1 MKAQAASPEA
11 SLTREEEQAEV
22 IRRLEEDII
31 FGRFA
36 PGSRLVEDSLMGRYG
51 ASRHFIRQALFQLER
66 QGIVLREK
74 NIGATV
80 RFYSADE
87 VRQIYEVRE
96 MLTRQAALMIPL
108 PAPKSLI
115 EQLAELQRH
124 YCERADAQDLR
135 GIHEANDAF
144 HVALFSACGNP
155 YLVSSLRDYMNLT
168 LPMRAKNL
176 ADQEGLA
183 QSRRQHE
190 LMIELLRGRDSW
202 AFAQLCVD
210 HMQYS
215 KSDYLGRIARDE
227 RSPLALAPV
236 HDPTLVAIELHAA
249 ECAAL
254 VEVADGIGWQFCL
267 LRHGVLAKIF
277 GTAGRAVA
285 EIVGAVVVPPSALV
299 VGGAVENL
307 EFDVG
312 MIEPDAA
319 QLHQIFRLEP
329 DREPAVIERHFAEI
343 ADPKTSHT
351 EPVLVGIERAER
363 FTEHLADAVA
373 AVGAR
378 SQLPSTE

>member
-1 MKAQAASPEA
+1 MKPLASSEEPG
-11 SLTREEEQAEV
+11 LTREEEQAEV

-66 QGIVLREK
+66 QGIVLRVK

-80 RFYSADE
+80 RFYSADA

-155 YLVSSLRDYMNLT
+155 YLVRSLQDYMNLT

-176 ADQEGLA
+176 ADKEGLA
-183 QSRRQHE
+183 LSRRQHE
-190 LMIELLRGRDSW
+190 IMIELLRGRDNW
-202 AFAQLCVD
+202 ALAQLCVE

-215 KSDYLGRIARDE
+215 KSDYLARIARDK
-227 RSPLALAPV
+227 S
-236 HDPTLVAIELHAA
+236 
-249 ECAAL
+249 
-254 VEVADGIGWQFCL
+254 
-267 LRHGVLAKIF
+267 
-277 GTAGRAVA
+277 AG
-285 EIVGAVVVPPSALV
+285 
-299 VGGAVENL
+299 
-307 EFDVG
+307 
-312 MIEPDAA
+312 
-319 QLHQIFRLEP
+319 
-329 DREPAVIERHFAEI
+329 
-343 ADPKTSHT
+343 
-351 EPVLVGIERAER
+351 
-363 FTEHLADAVA
+363 
-373 AVGAR
+373 
-378 SQLPSTE
+378 